1 MNFFN
6 FTKKAILEEK
16 QKNFTKSYNLYVI
29 SENNT
34 TSIQIK
40 IKLIS
45 RRAWCLEQ
53 VGNHESAEELIKSLT
68 VLYKGFSESF
78 LQSALYFIKLKK
90 FKQAKLYLH
99 SGIEQF
105 PDSTDLYLTLAFI
118 LKETERWNESIQILK
133 KALSRETLTKAKNG
147 IGKQDIWNE
156 LGHLYY
162 ERGNYNS
169 CVACLKKAIS
179 INGDLMSCYSTI
191 SKAYLFIDDPRSTI
205 KYIDLLF
212 HKFEFLDIDDYITKA
227 RAHARLKE
235 FPQAMEC
242 LQIAYEEGESLLL
255 KTEDMVDF
263 SELVKDGFFD
273 SLQNLEIE

>member
-1 MNFFN
+1 LNFFT
-6 FTKKAILEEK
+6 FTKKALQDEK
-16 QKNFTKSYNLYVI
+16 QKNFTKAYNLYVN
-29 SENNT
+29 SENT
-34 TSIQIK
+34 TNSIPVK

-45 RRAWCLEQ
+45 KRAWCLEQ
-53 VGNHESAEELIKSLT
+53 VGNHESAVELIKSLT
-68 VLYKGFSESF
+68 ILYEGFSESF
-78 LQSALYFIKLKK
+78 LLSALYFIKLKK

-105 PDSTDLYLTLAFI
+105 PDSTDLYLTLAFL
-118 LKETERWNESIQILK
+118 LKETERWDESIQVLK
-133 KALSRETLTKAKNG
+133 KALSRDTLTKAKNG

-156 LGHLYY
+156 LGHLYF

-191 SKAYLFIDDPRSTI
+191 SKAYLNIEDPRSTI

-212 HKFEFLDIDDYITKA
+212 QKFEFLDMDDYIIKA

-242 LQIAYEEGESLLL
+242 LQVAYEEGDSLFL

-263 SELVKDGFFD
+263 SELVKNGFFD
-273 SLQNLEIE
+273 SFQNLEYE

>member
-1 MNFFN
+1 MNFFI

-16 QKNFTKSYNLYVI
+16 QKNFTKAYNLYVN
-29 SENNT
+29 SENTT
-34 TSIQIK
+34 TSPQVK

-53 VGNHESAEELIKSLT
+53 VGNHDSAEELIKSLT
-68 VLYKGFSESF
+68 IQYKGFPESY

-90 FKQAKLYLH
+90 FKQAKFYLH
-99 SGIEQF
+99 SGIEEF

-191 SKAYLFIDDPRSTI
+191 SKAYLNIDDPSSTI

-212 HKFEFLDIDDYITKA
+212 QKFEFLDIDDYIIKA

-235 FPQAMEC
+235 FPEAMEC
-242 LQIAYEEGESLLL
+242 LQIAYKEGESLLL

-263 SELVKDGFFD
+263 SDLVKDGFFD
-273 SLQNLEIE
+273 SFQNLEIE

>member
-1 MNFFN
+1 LNFFT
-6 FTKKAILEEK
+6 FTKKALQDEK
-16 QKNFTKSYNLYVI
+16 KKNFTKAYNLYVN
-29 SENNT
+29 SENIT
-34 TSIQIK
+34 KSTPVK

-53 VGNHESAEELIKSLT
+53 VGNHESAVELIKSLT
-68 VLYKGFSESF
+68 ILYEGFPEAF
-78 LQSALYFIKLKK
+78 LLSALYFIKLKK

-105 PDSTDLYLTLAFI
+105 PDSTDLYLTLAFL
-118 LKETERWNESIQILK
+118 LKETERWDESIQILK
-133 KALSRETLTKAKNG
+133 KALSRDTLTKAKNG

-191 SKAYLFIDDPRSTI
+191 SKAYLNIEDPRSTI

-212 HKFEFLDIDDYITKA
+212 QKFEFLDMDDYIIKA
-227 RAHARLKE
+227 RAHARLRE
-235 FPQAMEC
+235 FTQAMEC
-242 LQIAYEEGESLLL
+242 LQVAYEEGDSLFL
-255 KTEDMVDF
+255 KAEDMVDF

-273 SLQNLEIE
+273 SFQNLEFE